1 MGTECMSCV
10 DGAAMGSFP
19 LGTMG
24 FSCPVQG
31 SRCNTVA
38 VAQTLQTAENPLT
51 LWGSGPKPVPL
62 SIINAPWGHCGTD
75 PVHCAPCRIGVWSPR
90 QHPVPP
96 APNMGG
102 DGEGVL
108 LRPPPTSSLSPL
120 LPIHVHPIF
129 PMFVFLQVCPHG
141 PPIPM
146 GLLSPPPPWV
156 LIPAGPHP
164 CASLSLHGVTSP
176 SFPIPIS
183 PHLRE
188 SPIPH
193 GSLGVTVPTAPSPLC
208 SSVPTPT
215 SPFPISP
222 SHPAWHPWGQEVRS
236 KSPPQGR
243 ALRKQHPQIPP
254 SPGPPRTPPAAPC
267 SPSHQP
273 QRFVFTADLDLMSHD

>member
-1 MGTECMSCV
+1 MWMGLPWAPS
-10 DGAAMGSFP
+10 
-19 LGTMG
+19 
-24 FSCPVQG
+24 
-31 SRCNTVA
+31 
-38 VAQTLQTAENPLT
+38 
-51 LWGSGPKPVPL
+51 LWGQWGFHGRFRGADAAQWPLHKPYRQQRTHSPCGAVDPNRSLCQSLMHPGVTAGQTRCTVPHAGLGSGAHASTRCP
-62 SIINAPWGHCGTD
+62 
-75 PVHCAPCRIGVWSPR
+75 
-90 QHPVPP
+90 Q
-96 APNMGG
+96 
-102 DGEGVL
+102 
-108 LRPPPTSSLSPL
+108 PPTWGEMGRESCCDP
-120 LPIHVHPIF
+120 HPHH
-129 PMFVFLQVCPHG
+129 PCPHG
-141 PPIPM
+141 SPSMCILYSPCSSSCRSVPMDPP
-146 GLLSPPPPWV
+146 SPWVSYPPPWV

-208 SSVPTPT
+208 SSVPIPT

-254 SPGPPRTPPAAPC
+254 SSGPPRTPPAAPC
-267 SPSHQP
+267 SSSHQP
-273 QRFVFTADLDLMSHD
+273 QRFVFAADLDLMSHD

>member
-24 FSCPVQG
+24 FSWPVQG
-31 SRCNTVA
+31 SGCSTVA

-108 LRPPPTSSLSPL
+108 LRPPPTSSLSPW

-146 GLLSPPPPWV
+146 GLLSPPPH
-156 LIPAGPHP
+156 G
-164 CASLSLHGVTSP
+164 SLSLQV
-176 SFPIPIS
+176 PIPVRPYPYTGS
-183 PHLRE
+183 RPH
-188 SPIPH
+188 H
-193 GSLGVTVPTAPSPLC
+193 
-208 SSVPTPT
+208 
-215 SPFPISP
+215 SPFPYLPTSGSP
-222 SHPAWHPWGQEVRS
+222 LFPTGPWGSLSLQPPHLCALL
-236 KSPPQGR
+236 SPPP
-243 ALRKQHPQIPP
+243 HPP
-254 SPGPPRTPPAAPC
+254 SPSPHPTPHGILGDRRSAANHPPRGE
-267 SPSHQP
+267 H
-273 QRFVFTADLDLMSHD
+273 

>member
-108 LRPPPTSSLSPL
+108 LRPPPTSSLSPW

-146 GLLSPPPPWV
+146 GLLSPPMGPYPCRSPSLCVPIPTRGHVPIIPHSHISPPPGVPYSPRVPGGHCPYSPLTSV
-156 LIPAGPHP
+156 LFCPHP
-164 CASLSLHGVTSP
+164 HVPLPHLPIPPRMASLGTGGPQQITPPGESTKEAASP
-176 SFPIPIS
+176 NP
-183 PHLRE
+183 
-188 SPIPH
+188 
-193 GSLGVTVPTAPSPLC
+193 PL
-208 SSVPTPT
+208 
-215 SPFPISP
+215 
-222 SHPAWHPWGQEVRS
+222 
-236 KSPPQGR
+236 
-243 ALRKQHPQIPP
+243 
-254 SPGPPRTPPAAPC
+254 PRTPQDPPSSTALLQPSAP
-267 SPSHQP
+267 
-273 QRFVFTADLDLMSHD
+273 VFCVRCRP